1 MQPRRAIPKK
11 FSTWYSQAD
20 DQPTN
25 VMKPSKESFYSRFLG
40 VPERFRCGKQIGSYL
55 GLIPCEESRTKA
67 SAVMGPTPR
76 CVISR
81 CTSGR
86 RSASCSIAATELC
99 QGLRGHAYCSTSWP
113 TEFEIGLSLPQDYGV
128 IASVCKSLS
137 SVSIASGKNGAQ
149 SELSHHV
156 TIRTAPRQRRKIG
169 DARCAIYH
177 IVSSHFHKIEMFCIY
192 VGLRIGIYCVT

>member
-1 MQPRRAIPKK
+1 MASKSAATWGYGANSVRRIQDKGQRRDGAN
-11 FSTWYSQAD
+11 
-20 DQPTN
+20 PT
-25 VMKPSKESFYSRFLG
+25 MRHQLLHLLPSFHLLLNRG
-40 VPERFRCGKQIGSYL
+40 
-55 GLIPCEESRTKA
+55 
-67 SAVMGPTPR
+67 
-76 CVISR
+76 
-81 CTSGR
+81 
-86 RSASCSIAATELC
+86 TELC

>member
-1 MQPRRAIPKK
+1 MHATEARHPEKVLDVVLP
-11 FSTWYSQAD
+11 AD

-99 QGLRGHAYCSTSWP
+99 QGLRGPLHGQQNSKSALFFRKTMELLQVFVSHCPPSVLP
-113 TEFEIGLSLPQDYGV
+113 AVRMALSL
-128 IASVCKSLS
+128 SF
-137 SVSIASGKNGAQ
+137 
-149 SELSHHV
+149 
-156 TIRTAPRQRRKIG
+156 
-169 DARCAIYH
+169 H
-177 IVSSHFHKIEMFCIY
+177 I
-192 VGLRIGIYCVT
+192 T